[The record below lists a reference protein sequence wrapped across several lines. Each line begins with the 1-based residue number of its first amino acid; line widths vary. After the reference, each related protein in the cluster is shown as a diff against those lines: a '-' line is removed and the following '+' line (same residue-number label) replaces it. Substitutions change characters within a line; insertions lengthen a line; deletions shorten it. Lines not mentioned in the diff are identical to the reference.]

1 MLSMAPTAYVYRAS
15 SRVFTRTSSITQ
27 LVVGPAARTACSLCL
42 CCFFF
47 SSRRRHTISVS
58 AFLLNRSSDL
68 YYTLSIVRCL
78 DLLDCNQHCYSLFL
92 GLLLS
97 DERKMLV
104 STSIVLKFT
113 VFLGLGLPPFWDRG
127 EGFYLLGSGNRGKT
141 VDFLRFEPIAN
152 SD

>member
-1 MLSMAPTAYVYRAS
+1 MQAQRGRSRSSLLVTARL
-15 SRVFTRTSSITQ
+15 SRVCLRRW
-27 LVVGPAARTACSLCL
+27 GCWL